1 MARILGPDNDI
12 ELVSFRGSDLSGGE
26 DINIVQGS
34 SLPEMKSAQQDRIMT
49 LWDKGAIVKKDGS
62 PDPQALLKLMG
73 MGDSNELFEMQQ
85 LDENKAKMEN
95 KQFEQLAQ
103 NPEALQLLQQYT
115 MQEQQFERQAQEMQ
129 AQGVDPMQAGMRPP
143 QLPIPT
149 PQVRDFYDHEVH
161 VYMHNAFRKSS
172 VYDELPPE
180 VQQLVDD
187 HVRQHMDMLNAPM
200 EADREQQMEQEQQM
214 QEEQKSMKEQDLQL
228 QHRKLDI
235 EERK

>member
-1 MARILGPDNDI
+1 M
-12 ELVSFRGSDLSGGE
+12 
-26 DINIVQGS
+26 QGS

-115 MQEQQFERQAQEMQ
+115 MQEQQFEQQAQAMQ
-129 AQGVDPMQAGMRPP
+129 AQGVDPMQAGMPP
-143 QLPIPT
+143 QLPLST

-172 VYDELPPE
+172 VYEELPPE

-187 HVRQHMDMLNAPM
+187 HVRQHMEALHAPM
-200 EADREQQMEQEQQM
+200 EADRRQQMEQEQQM
-214 QEEQKSMKEQDLQL
+214 QEEQKAMKEQDLQL

-235 EERK
+235 EEKKVEKQMKK